1 MRNPPATAV
10 CTCDPVHPLVHPN
23 QAHNLAG
30 WWSSNPSPNAN
41 PNPNP
46 NQAHLLAGWWS
57 TEGQQQSLRALSVAG
72 AGGGGAGKP
81 SPRIVFSDVEV
92 S

>member
-1 MRNPPATAV
+1 MRNPA
-10 CTCDPVHPLVHPN
+10 CHGCVHLRPRAPI

-30 WWSSNPSPNAN
+30 WWSSNPNPNANPN

>member
-1 MRNPPATAV
+1 MRNPACHSCVHLRPRASIQPAR
-10 CTCDPVHPLVHPN
+10 
-23 QAHNLAG
+23 
-30 WWSSNPSPNAN
+30 WSSNPSPNAN